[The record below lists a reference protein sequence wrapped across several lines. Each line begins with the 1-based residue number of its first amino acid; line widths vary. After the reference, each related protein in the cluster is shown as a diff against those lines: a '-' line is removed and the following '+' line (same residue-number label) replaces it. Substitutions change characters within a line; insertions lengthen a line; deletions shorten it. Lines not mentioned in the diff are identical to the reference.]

1 MEKYKKYKKYKKYQ
15 KYQKYQYL
23 IFTAKSL
30 MMYAD
35 TFKSFKVA
43 TVNLFNNQG
52 KRMISSL
59 EKELNIHTPDLVV
72 FQEAGTMFNIKGYD
86 NIQWGGGDT
95 KYEYMGA
102 ALRHNTQWKS
112 VQIKKFRT
120 NLCNT
125 LRDVVKI
132 ILKNKQNPAIQ
143 LKIGNVH
150 LCGGRYDEEVSQ
162 YKTNYNL
169 IKTKEEGNN
178 SLQECDIVLGDFN
191 SDIHHFL
198 NKKKN
203 VNKQQEIF
211 LKDKLWTDEQ
221 IEIWNTTPYKL
232 LERKQLKLVPPEEKT
247 SFFGGTTDVIW
258 YKNNKL
264 LLKNHGIIDMGIK
277 NAKRQEDGASDH
289 NGVYATFV
297 LT

>member
-1 MEKYKKYKKYKKYQ
+1 MTYV
-15 KYQKYQYL
+15 
-23 IFTAKSL
+23 
-30 MMYAD
+30 D
-35 TFKSFKVA
+35 NFKSFKVA
-43 TVNLFNNQG
+43 TVNLFNNEG
-52 KRMISSL
+52 KRMIFTL
-59 EKELNIHTPDLVV
+59 EKELNIHKPDLVV
-72 FQEAGTMFNIKGYD
+72 FQEAGTKFDIKGYD
-86 NIQWGGGDT
+86 NIQWSGGET
-95 KYEYMGA
+95 KYENMAA
-102 ALRHNTQWKS
+102 ALRHNTEWTS
-112 VQIKKFRT
+112 VQIKTFRT

-125 LRDVVKI
+125 LRDVVQI

-143 LKIGNVH
+143 IKIGNVH

-169 IKTKEEGNN
+169 IKTKEEGIN
-178 SLQECDIVLGDFN
+178 LLHECDIVLGDFN
-191 SDIHHFL
+191 SDIHYFL
-198 NKKKN
+198 NKN
-203 VNKQQEIF
+203 PNKQQEIF

-232 LERKQLKLVPPEEKT
+232 LERKKLKLVPPEEKT

-264 LLKNHGIIDMGIK
+264 LLANNGIINMGIQ

-297 LT
+297 FV